1 MAQALMGKV
10 REQVGDW
17 DVVEVE
23 AAWVETALAQVPQ
36 GIACVL
42 AVEQRF
48 LTRQA
53 FLVIT

>member
-23 AAWVETALAQVPQ
+23 AEWVETALAQVPQ
-36 GIACVL
+36 GIACAL

-48 LTRQA
+48 LIRRA